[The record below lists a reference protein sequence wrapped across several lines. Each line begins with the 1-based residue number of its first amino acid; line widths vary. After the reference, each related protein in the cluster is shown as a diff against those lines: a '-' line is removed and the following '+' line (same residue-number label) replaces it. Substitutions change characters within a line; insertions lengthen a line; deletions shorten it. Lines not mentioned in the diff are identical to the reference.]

1 MSTCLPIDIS
11 ILMLLQFPA
20 NGTKPHTHR
29 YARHGE

>member
-1 MSTCLPIDIS
+1 MSSYRHLDPHA
-11 ILMLLQFPA
+11 LQFPA